1 MRRVIMAPSYFA
13 RPFNYIYQG
22 ADWRLFAYPIA
33 DAVLGTADAGTPPQ
47 AVVRLYRALGDST
60 RMRILKLLS
69 DRDWYLT
76 ELAQQ
81 LELSKPTMKHHLALL
96 RAAGLVTVIEEGSL
110 TYYNLRRER
119 LEEAGTELHSFL
131 G

>member
-1 MRRVIMAPSYFA
+1 L
-13 RPFNYIYQG
+13 G
-22 ADWRLFAYPIA
+22 AV
-33 DAVLGTADAGTPPQ
+33 DAVLPPQ
-47 AVVRLYRALGDST
+47 STVRLYRALGDTT
-60 RMRILKLLS
+60 RMRILRLLGE
-69 DRDWYLT
+69 RDWYLT

-119 LEEAGTELHSFL
+119 VREAGVELSHYI